1 VLGPLFFIIYTNGL
15 FGLNLNAKIISF
27 ADDTLILVSGALNN
41 IVKIL
46 ATLYLETINNWF
58 EINLLELNIKKSK

>member
-1 VLGPLFFIIYTNGL
+1 MVFKWFSGL

-41 IVKIL
+41 IVYIL
-46 ATLYLETINNWF
+46 AILSLETINDWF